1 MITGLSK
8 SNGGMCGRDVSLRTL
23 TAKPFPRCPEQCLF
37 AEVPSSCS
45 FQAHVHECKLQ
56 SFATAPNST
65 IAISTSTI
73 GGGMGLDERENPG
86 GTIASFV
93 DEVELAGNRDGARAT
108 GFCSLLRSTAA
119 EIRRRRSERR
129 HRQRRSLPRID

>member
-1 MITGLSK
+1 
-8 SNGGMCGRDVSLRTL
+8 
-23 TAKPFPRCPEQCLF
+23 
-37 AEVPSSCS
+37 
-45 FQAHVHECKLQ
+45 
-56 SFATAPNST
+56 
-65 IAISTSTI
+65 
-73 GGGMGLDERENPG
+73 MGLDERENPG

-129 HRQRRSLPRID
+129 HRQRRSLPRRDWGSMELEPGPAFDKKSNRIDA